1 MMIPKV
7 PIGIGS
13 PNVLEVPLV
22 SDPGGLDLTTVTAL
36 RFRVWQPNGLELAGG
51 WAGAITATTATSG
64 TASYS
69 FTGTEALLQG
79 VYTIAPQLTVSGG
92 VVPCDAVQFQGVRYP

>member
-7 PIGIGS
+7 PIGIGA

-22 SDPGGLDLTTVTAL
+22 SDPGGFDLTTATAV
-36 RFRVWQPNGLELAGG
+36 RFRVWRPDGIELAGG

-69 FTGTEALLQG
+69 FTGTEALLLG
-79 VYTIAPQLTVSGG
+79 VYTIAPQLTVPAG
-92 VVPCDAVQFQGVRYP
+92 VVPCASVSFQGVRYA